1 MEITYFKRKCT
12 QVKIILTREGIEKSK
27 QNTGCIFNDEPAVK
41 FLAEIFEKIKK
52 EENLKVSVSEC

>member
-1 MEITYFKRKCT
+1 M
-12 QVKIILTREGIEKSK
+12 KIILTREGIEKSK